1 MFTQQLNSY
10 LIVTHQLPDSYW
22 SSAHY
27 VTISKELFGTDLILF
42 TELSIQ
48 SLTKQTLYVYV
59 VPEYRIV
66 HIDTLLKRLAPSR
79 CLEATWDIRKLLQL
93 KSCGTI

>member
-1 MFTQQLNSY
+1 MFLPHNQCIILRFLSSERKA
-10 LIVTHQLPDSYW
+10 IVNYSLE
-22 SSAHY
+22 
-27 VTISKELFGTDLILF
+27 VGTDLILF

-59 VPEYRIV
+59 VPEHRIV

>member
-1 MFTQQLNSY
+1 M
-10 LIVTHQLPDSYW
+10 
-22 SSAHY
+22 HY
-27 VTISKELFGTDLILF
+27 VTTSKELFGTNLILF
-42 TELSIQ
+42 SELSIQ